1 MKQIQM
7 ANESIKQI
15 GGPKLRTV
23 KNKKQS
29 KQILE
34 MTGGASLL
42 EQTNLTSRAPLP
54 SEQHETE
61 TYYGE
66 QSSEML
72 SVSQHA

>member
-1 MKQIQM
+1 MKHIQK
-7 ANESIKQI
+7 ASESIKQI

-23 KNKKQS
+23 KNNKKS

-54 SEQHETE
+54 SDQLETD

-66 QSSEML
+66 
-72 SVSQHA
+72 